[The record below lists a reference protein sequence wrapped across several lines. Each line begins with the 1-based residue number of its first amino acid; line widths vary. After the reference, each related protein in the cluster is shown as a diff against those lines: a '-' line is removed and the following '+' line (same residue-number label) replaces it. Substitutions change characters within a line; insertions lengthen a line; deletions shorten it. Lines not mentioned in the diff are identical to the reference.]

1 MYIENATPIPTDF
14 QLFHTKLK
22 ILITI
27 RWHAYYI
34 QLTSQF
40 WGGMPK
46 RPGALEKSRRC
57 IVYSITFALSSLLV
71 ISTQWNTI
79 MD

>member
-40 WGGMPK
+40 WGECQRGQVP
-46 RPGALEKSRRC
+46 RPNLKDE
-57 IVYSITFALSSLLV
+57 YSITLELSSLLV
-71 ISTQWNTI
+71 ICTQWNTI